1 MDEIRKEN
9 KRDKDGSEKNKN
21 GGKSHSDMLDE
32 KVPIFFPFSMS
43 SSFPLNISKFLKPC
57 KSDLGVNV

>member
-32 KVPIFFPFSMS
+32 KVPIFFPFLCLLPS
-43 SSFPLNISKFLKPC
+43 L
-57 KSDLGVNV
+57 